1 MISSNI
7 ANRYARAF
15 FKIAG
20 EEQRYEEY
28 ARELGRFSTLLKE
41 SKKLGEFL
49 ANPVFAQP
57 DKKIVVEALLARL
70 EVSPLTANFLKLL
83 VDKRRIGI
91 LSDIEDSYRDLVDN
105 ALKKV
110 RVTVKTAFPLTGE
123 LSSRLQKGLEG
134 LTGKRVE
141 MTLQEDPTL
150 LGGIVVRV
158 GDTLYDGSIRTQ
170 LGNIRNLLG
179 EER

>member
-1 MISSNI
+1 M
-7 ANRYARAF
+7 
-15 FKIAG
+15 
-20 EEQRYEEY
+20 
-28 ARELGRFSTLLKE
+28 
-41 SKKLGEFL
+41 
-49 ANPVFAQP
+49 
-57 DKKIVVEALLARL
+57 
-70 EVSPLTANFLKLL
+70 
-83 VDKRRIGI
+83 
-91 LSDIEDSYRDLVDN
+91 
-105 ALKKV
+105 
-110 RVTVKTAFPLTGE
+110 KTAFPLTGE

-170 LGNIRNLLG
+170 LGNIRNLVG